1 MVPSAATFSSESSQ
15 RRAEARCDASFLS
28 CRHGEP
34 TRALLNRIGEA
45 DRHLAQAT
53 DSGDLERRIG
63 EIETRALAARSAA

>member
-1 MVPSAATFSSESSQ
+1 
-15 RRAEARCDASFLS
+15 
-28 CRHGEP
+28 
-34 TRALLNRIGEA
+34 LLNRIGEA